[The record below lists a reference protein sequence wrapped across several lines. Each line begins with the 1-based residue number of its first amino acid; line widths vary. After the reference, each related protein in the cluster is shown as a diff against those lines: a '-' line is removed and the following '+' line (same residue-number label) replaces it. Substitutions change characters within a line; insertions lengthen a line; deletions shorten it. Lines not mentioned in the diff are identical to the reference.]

1 MKFSRKSPS
10 AHLISAQFTLKSAK
24 NDFSGN
30 FRNFRENRI
39 VSTQSAKNDFSGNFR
54 ENHPVSI
61 QLVLNS
67 P

>member
-1 MKFSRKSPS
+1 
-10 AHLISAQFTLKSAK
+10 LKCAK
-24 NDFSGN
+24 NGFSGN
-30 FRNFRENRI
+30 FRENRP

-54 ENHPVSI
+54 ENRPVST